1 MEEGFDHV
9 QAKASPPCSPSPAE
23 PQQWPQRDG
32 LLLREAAPSGGSCS
46 WLRPG
51 PGHSNPGQLPGD
63 PTLALGCPMK
73 EGLRGQGRRPPPSI
87 DMHSHDALLLQS
99 TQDETEVTL
108 KTEAEAGASGYSVT
122 GGGDQGIFIKQVLK
136 DSSAAKLFSLRE
148 GAEPPHSWGPG
159 GDRPHLDS
167 GRHPKDYVVSRRGS
181 PRCRVFPPGSG
192 GSFPTEAHPGRV
204 PFLALHPCRLLPG
217 AAERLVTEARFKIKR
232 KLPAA
237 EDEEWAAG
245 EAEHGPK
252 GSEKQAWPGTPGSLH
267 PGRGWEGRPHSLLV
281 PEPRASDSLYC
292 CQQDQDVADGCTET
306 PTKMLEGDGDQER
319 LISKAR
325 EDRGRR
331 PQRERLSW
339 PKFQSIKTKRRPG
352 PRRSHSS
359 SEAYERG
366 DVPDVSPTSTD
377 TEAQLPGE
385 ERERRAGPG
394 SQRKTRFLSL
404 RFRMGSGK
412 AAGLEGRGAPGGTV
426 QAGVLEEAVPGEE
439 GQGAAVVA
447 ADSRRKDSM
456 AGVQEEAEPPTEPG
470 LSLEGTL
477 GEGAGL
483 APRSRKKKKEAKVQE
498 ETVPQRTSGVGAAP
512 GCREEGPRE
521 GGQGLE
527 IGIARLSLQEPRD
540 QDSQDGREPEFQI
553 RIPKLKTPKFTF
565 PKGKALGAKG
575 AGTALHLEDRQGG
588 YPGEDLG
595 TKEDGGGEP
604 DAQGRPAL
612 VQKPDQE
619 DRGTQEYATEKR
631 VEDTKGRDRDVGGR
645 EGKTKMLK
653 FKLPSFGW
661 SPGKEQKGDAVKQPQ
676 ETEKEEN
683 MLLSLQTDICQED
696 GGIRSRREKE
706 MELPEQKLPQ
716 KETIETKEE
725 LAAGI
730 GLKGHLPKV
739 HMPGI
744 KVPKVDLN
752 APHVDIKGPKL
763 EVKGAKGEVTAPDL
777 EVSLPS
783 VEVDTQAP
791 GAKLEGVLALGDKEV
806 AAKENKFKM
815 PEFKIPSF
823 GVSAPGKSIETAVD
837 VSLPK
842 AQADVSLPSV
852 QADVKTSDL
861 SIELPPAELD
871 VKAAEAAVKLPEG
884 HLPEVELK
892 EPAAGIGLKGHL
904 PKVHVPGIKVPKVDL
919 KAPQVDIKGPKLE
932 VKGAKGEVTAP
943 DLEVS
948 LPSVE
953 VDTQAPGA
961 KLEGVLALG
970 DKEVGAKDSKFKM
983 PKLQDAIVRRS
994 APGKSI
1000 EAAVDVSC
1008 PGPGGTC
1015 PCRPAGRPAARRAGR
1030 QGRRG
1035 GGGAQGTG
1043 GGHRTEGHL
1052 TRCSARHQGP
1062 AGGHQ
1067 GAQLEVKAPRAEVT
1081 APDLEVSLPS
1091 VEVDTQARAPRW
1103 RAPGPGEKVQNA
1115 QVQDAIVRRVGA
1127 RQVHRGRGG
1136 RVPAQGPGGRVPA
1149 VRAGRPAR
1157 PPSWPPAGPPARGG
1171 AKEPAAGIGLKG
1183 HLPKVHVPGIKA
1195 PQVDIK
1201 GPKLGVRR
1209 APRARCPAQRGGGHP
1224 GTGAKLEGVWPWVQ
1238 GGGRQRQQVQNA
1250 QVQDAIVRRVGARQA
1265 IEAAVDVSLPR
1276 PRRTLSLPS
1285 VRPTCRPPSWTSR
1298 PPRRRLSSPKAT
1310 CPRWS
1315 SRNRRGASTEG
1326 PPAKVHGGPQGPAG
1340 GHKGPKLEVKGAKG
1354 ECDGPDLE
1362 VVPAQRGGGHP
1373 GTGRQAGG
1381 RPGPGQ
1387 KFKMPKFKM
1396 PSFGVSAPGKSIE
1409 AAVDVSLPKAQADV
1423 SLPSVQP
1430 TCRPPSWTSSREA
1443 AVTPRRHLPEVE
1455 LKEPARHRTEGHLPK
1470 VHVPAQGAQGG
1481 LKARR
1486 GHQGPKLEVKGAKA
1500 SVEVD
1505 TQAPGAKLEGDLA
1518 LGDKE
1523 VAAKEKK
1530 FKMPKFK
1537 MPSFGVSAPGKSIEA
1552 AVDVSLPKAQADVS
1566 LPPVTS
1572 ALSCRPPSWTSR
1584 PPRRRLSSPKA
1595 TCPRWS
1601 SRTGGGHRNE
1611 GPPAQGARAGIKVP
1625 KVDLKAP
1632 QVDIKGPK
1640 LEVKGAKGEVTA
1652 PDLEVSLPSVEVDT
1666 QAPGAKLEGVLA
1678 LGDKEVGAKDSKF
1691 KMPKF
1696 KMPSFGVSAPGKSIE
1711 AAVDVSLPKAPADVS
1726 RAPDLSIELPPAGWT
1741 SRRPPA
1747 RGGAQGTGGGH
1758 RRRATAQGARGL
1770 KAPQVDIKGPKLE
1783 VKGARARCPCPAWR
1797 WDTQH
1802 RAPTGRAPGLGT
1814 QVQKPKFKSHVRACR
1829 RQASPS
1835 GRGGSVL
1842 PKAGGRVPAV
1852 RAGRRCRPP
1861 SWTSRPPSGR
1871 FKLPEATCP
1880 RWSSRKPG
1888 RASDEGP
1895 PAQGARARHQGA
1907 QGGPQGPAG
1916 GHQGPRRGD
1925 GPRPRGVPAQLRW
1938 DTQAPG
1944 ANERR
1949 LAWDKEVGAKD
1960 EVQNAK
1966 FKMPSF
1972 GVWRQAVHRGRGP
1985 RRTCPCRPCGR
1996 REKPVTSALAAARRA
2011 GPPEGH
2017 LPEVE
2022 LKEPAAGIGLRAT
2035 CPRCQGGPQGPA
2047 GGHQGA
2053 QVGGEGRQGRE
2064 VVLPSVEVDTQAPG
2078 AKLEGVLALGDK
2090 EVGAKDS
2097 KFKMPKF
2104 KMPSHRAAVDVSAQG
2119 PGGRVPAV
2127 RAGRPA
2133 AAELDV
2139 KAAEAAVK
2147 WSSRK
2152 TGRDRLKGHLPKV
2165 HVPGIKV
2172 PKVDL
2177 KAPQVD
2183 IKGPKLEVKGAKG
2196 EVTAPDLEVSLP
2208 SVEVDTQAPGA
2219 KLEGVLALGD
2229 KEVGA
2234 KDSKFKM
2241 PKFKMPS
2248 FGVSAPGKSIEGAWT
2263 CPCPRPGGRVPAPVT
2278 SALSCR
2284 PPSWTSRP
2292 PRRGVK
2298 LRGHLPEVE
2307 LKEPAAGIGLKGHLP
2322 KVHVPGIKP
2331 RGGHQGAQVGGEGRQ
2346 GRGDGPRPRGVP
2358 AQRGGG
2364 HPGPG
2369 AKNGGR
2375 PGPGQQVQNAQVQ
2388 DAIVRVS
2395 AQAKS
2400 SRPRWTCPCPRPRRT
2415 CPCRPCRPTIE
2426 LPPAELD
2433 VKAAEAAVKLPEGHL
2448 PEVELK
2454 EPAAGIGLKGHL
2466 PKVHVP
2472 GIKAPQVDIKGPK
2485 LEVKGAK
2492 GEVTAPDLE
2501 VSLPSVEVDTQAP
2514 GAKLEGVLALGDKE
2528 ESAAVADS
2536 GFPVS
2541 PSPCAEPAE
2550 LSVGVSCAEAV
2561 FTREPSLP
2569 APRPPCPSFPSETLH
2584 LSRGQVESPTRSTD
2598 GGVTLTKYQVTLPR
2612 AAVPAELPLEP
2623 GSGSQQDACFP
2634 STDSPALLQ
2643 PQDGVALSQTESPV
2657 SPADPLLPPAYGRVT
2672 FPKFHRPKFGFSI
2685 PKAAGRELE
2694 PRAVEFVPTPSP
2706 PRAVWGPASAAE
2718 GAPELG
2724 SPGSQPPCSGVSVSG
2739 SADTAVSAA
2748 GEAMAED
2755 ADREG
2760 KGSPLKMLKFKLPSF
2775 RRSPKKGARPLGEPG
2790 HSLEEAKL
2798 GVTVDTGPTCV
2809 PPGLPVA
2816 PTEVGVDAPLEK
2828 DVGEGATK
2836 TPGCAH
2842 VGPAPPRMQA
2852 SVRGAG
2858 LPPGDPAAS
2867 ASRLPAEGD
2876 SHASQKASG
2885 EGGAGDT
2892 GTVVDLPEGVGVD
2905 PHLPQV
2911 HSAHLGFARPDLRP
2925 SAAKVAT
2932 SSASG
2937 PLPRHGL
2944 PLGDGSQGPGPGDTS
2959 ASQPHVEVAAPLAGD
2974 PLSPSCG
2981 TADAAALVRQ
2991 SPEEGAVAGV
3001 PGSQRG
3007 WFRAP
3012 ALRLPGVQRPAEA
3025 RGGEGL
3031 PGPPV
3036 QAPAASAPA
3045 EGPGAPGSE
3054 GTAPMSLQP
3063 PEAGAES
3070 TCGTDVLKRNLDI
3083 RGLELH
3089 CPPAQA
3095 PAAHLST
3102 PEVRVRPGE
3111 GCLPLHVPSGRLS
3124 ETQAP
3129 AGETGR
3135 APAGP
3140 PGLDLAGGAGGAE
3153 DRSSQPEGPVRLRAS
3168 STGLPSQVS
3177 VVNMGQPWEGSVLTV
3192 KLPRLDMPRFTFPDP
3207 SSEADVFI
3215 PTVSEVRCP
3224 GSSLGD
3230 ALRTQSPGDWGA
3242 SILKAGAGVPGEQPV
3257 ALDLSPEDSPISK
3270 VRVHIQG
3277 AQVESPE
3284 VTVRKV
3290 TAELEDLSGPE
3301 AFSTQ
3306 IVRESEIP
3314 ASKIQTASYGFSLL
3328 KVKIPEPPRQVRVQ
3342 DPRPREGSGEA
3353 SKRDAPEA
3361 DPVSGDLQPDT
3372 GEPFEVIMSSTG
3384 VPERPAFTPE
3394 LCPGLQG
3401 VDSCSDEEAAE
3412 ILDFPPEEDSG
3423 EAAACPA
3430 AEDRALQEKPEGK
3443 RSSGLFRS
3451 WLPNIGFSSSGE
3463 ETCAD
3468 PREEVRRSAP
3478 VQTQPGVPPEA
3489 QLPKKQEKAGWF
3501 RLPKLGFSSSPTK
3514 MSKSPEDEAA
3524 LAEQKPQ
3531 EEAITFFDARESFSP
3546 EDKEEG
3552 DQAEAAGAGP
3562 GTRAMVT
3569 PAARTE
3575 LILLEQ
3581 DRGAR
3586 DVPAPGPATKKRVL
3600 GPSFHPDDACVHL
3613 DSGTEN
3619 RAEAPEASQAAVT
3632 QPSYGGTH
3640 TCPAP
3645 HESPG
3650 HAAALRRAVMTVG
3663 VDVGWV
3669 LLLKPRYLL
3678 TYHELAPLLDVL
3690 PRHALGRSALVGAG
3704 GHLAA
3709 VLSAVVGRR
3718 ASTVPASHLCPS
3730 ACLQCPLQRAQPHA
3744 WPQPLMYTL
3753 PPGCRAVKDILH
3765 PGAGCEVFCSGLKL
3779 TCARTPR
3786 PLYPLPRR
3794 EPYSSASLMHL
3805 SVQVLLRPS
3814 SCDSPRG
3821 RRQGP
3826 SSSWCGQGRR
3836 PTTAPPSWEAAQ
3848 GQGVGGSWATTGE
3861 GSFPSRR
3868 GPPSKQA
3875 TEIRARAWFK
3885 AFPATFQGCLQMPF
3899 LGSGADDFPALLP
3912 LPRQAPGGMC
3922 LLLGG
3927 ERLLLRLWPLW
3938 APKAAYP
3945 WGCPEG
3951 AWEAG
3956 EGSLDPPHCPP
3967 QAGHICGWLGR
3978 SPKFRDVGSSG
3989 RAPEWGLR
3997 RGSSVGTLSSSQ
4009 ERLWHPPSPRPPPCR
4024 VRFLNT
4030 MGWRWGGGAVCL
4042 APWGFHPCLNPR
4054 FRGFGTGP
4062 LLEARQAA
4070 VSIAHSPLVRPL
4082 LSGV

>member
-1 MEEGFDHV
+1 MLSKMRHPE
-9 QAKASPPCSPSPAE
+9 
-23 PQQWPQRDG
+23 
-32 LLLREAAPSGGSCS
+32 
-46 WLRPG
+46 
-51 PGHSNPGQLPGD
+51 
-63 PTLALGCPMK
+63 
-73 EGLRGQGRRPPPSI
+73 
-87 DMHSHDALLLQS
+87 S

-148 GAEPPHSWGPG
+148 GDQLLSTTIFFDNIKYEDALKILQYSEPY
-159 GDRPHLDS
+159 
-167 GRHPKDYVVSRRGS
+167 KVQ
-181 PRCRVFPPGSG
+181 
-192 GSFPTEAHPGRV
+192 
-204 PFLALHPCRLLPG
+204 
-217 AAERLVTEARFKIKR
+217 FKIKR

-252 GSEKQAWPGTPGSLH
+252 GSEK
-267 PGRGWEGRPHSLLV
+267 
-281 PEPRASDSLYC
+281 
-292 CQQDQDVADGCTET
+292 QDQDVADGCTET

-426 QAGVLEEAVPGEE
+426 QAGVLEEAVPGE
-439 GQGAAVVA
+439 GGRGAAVVA

-806 AAKENKFKM
+806 GAKDSKFKM
-815 PEFKIPSF
+815 PKFKMPSF
-823 GVSAPGKSIETAVD
+823 GVSAPGKSIEAAVD

-948 LPSVE
+948 LPSME
-953 VDTQAPGA
+953 VDTQAPA

-970 DKEVGAKDSKFKM
+970 DKEVAGKENKFKM
-983 PKLQDAIVRRS
+983 P
-994 APGKSI
+994 
-1000 EAAVDVSC
+1000 E
-1008 PGPGGTC
+1008 
-1015 PCRPAGRPAARRAGR
+1015 
-1030 QGRRG
+1030 
-1035 GGGAQGTG
+1035 
-1043 GGHRTEGHL
+1043 
-1052 TRCSARHQGP
+1052 
-1062 AGGHQ
+1062 
-1067 GAQLEVKAPRAEVT
+1067 
-1081 APDLEVSLPS
+1081 
-1091 VEVDTQARAPRW
+1091 
-1103 RAPGPGEKVQNA
+1103 
-1115 QVQDAIVRRVGA
+1115 
-1127 RQVHRGRGG
+1127 
-1136 RVPAQGPGGRVPA
+1136 
-1149 VRAGRPAR
+1149 
-1157 PPSWPPAGPPARGG
+1157 
-1171 AKEPAAGIGLKG
+1171 
-1183 HLPKVHVPGIKA
+1183 
-1195 PQVDIK
+1195 
-1201 GPKLGVRR
+1201 
-1209 APRARCPAQRGGGHP
+1209 
-1224 GTGAKLEGVWPWVQ
+1224 
-1238 GGGRQRQQVQNA
+1238 
-1250 QVQDAIVRRVGARQA
+1250 
-1265 IEAAVDVSLPR
+1265 
-1276 PRRTLSLPS
+1276 
-1285 VRPTCRPPSWTSR
+1285 
-1298 PPRRRLSSPKAT
+1298 
-1310 CPRWS
+1310 
-1315 SRNRRGASTEG
+1315 
-1326 PPAKVHGGPQGPAG
+1326 
-1340 GHKGPKLEVKGAKG
+1340 
-1354 ECDGPDLE
+1354 
-1362 VVPAQRGGGHP
+1362 
-1373 GTGRQAGG
+1373 
-1381 RPGPGQ
+1381 
-1387 KFKMPKFKM
+1387 FKI

-1423 SLPSVQP
+1423 SLPSVQ
-1430 TCRPPSWTSSREA
+1430 
-1443 AVTPRRHLPEVE
+1443 
-1455 LKEPARHRTEGHLPK
+1455 
-1470 VHVPAQGAQGG
+1470 
-1481 LKARR
+1481 
-1486 GHQGPKLEVKGAKA
+1486 
-1500 SVEVD
+1500 
-1505 TQAPGAKLEGDLA
+1505 
-1518 LGDKE
+1518 
-1523 VAAKEKK
+1523 
-1530 FKMPKFK
+1530 
-1537 MPSFGVSAPGKSIEA
+1537 
-1552 AVDVSLPKAQADVS
+1552 ADVK
-1566 LPPVTS
+1566 TS
-1572 ALSCRPPSWTSR
+1572 
-1584 PPRRRLSSPKA
+1584 
-1595 TCPRWS
+1595 
-1601 SRTGGGHRNE
+1601 
-1611 GPPAQGARAGIKVP
+1611 
-1625 KVDLKAP
+1625 
-1632 QVDIKGPK
+1632 
-1640 LEVKGAKGEVTA
+1640 
-1652 PDLEVSLPSVEVDT
+1652 
-1666 QAPGAKLEGVLA
+1666 
-1678 LGDKEVGAKDSKF
+1678 
-1691 KMPKF
+1691 
-1696 KMPSFGVSAPGKSIE
+1696 
-1711 AAVDVSLPKAPADVS
+1711 
-1726 RAPDLSIELPPAGWT
+1726 DLSIELPPAE
-1741 SRRPPA
+1741 
-1747 RGGAQGTGGGH
+1747 
-1758 RRRATAQGARGL
+1758 L
-1770 KAPQVDIKGPKLE
+1770 DVKAAEAAVKL
-1783 VKGARARCPCPAWR
+1783 
-1797 WDTQH
+1797 
-1802 RAPTGRAPGLGT
+1802 
-1814 QVQKPKFKSHVRACR
+1814 
-1829 RQASPS
+1829 
-1835 GRGGSVL
+1835 
-1842 PKAGGRVPAV
+1842 
-1852 RAGRRCRPP
+1852 
-1861 SWTSRPPSGR
+1861 
-1871 FKLPEATCP
+1871 
-1880 RWSSRKPG
+1880 
-1888 RASDEGP
+1888 
-1895 PAQGARARHQGA
+1895 
-1907 QGGPQGPAG
+1907 
-1916 GHQGPRRGD
+1916 
-1925 GPRPRGVPAQLRW
+1925 
-1938 DTQAPG
+1938 
-1944 ANERR
+1944 
-1949 LAWDKEVGAKD
+1949 
-1960 EVQNAK
+1960 
-1966 FKMPSF
+1966 
-1972 GVWRQAVHRGRGP
+1972 
-1985 RRTCPCRPCGR
+1985 
-1996 REKPVTSALAAARRA
+1996 
-2011 GPPEGH
+2011 PEGH

-2022 LKEPAAGIGLRAT
+2022 LKEPVAGI
-2035 CPRCQGGPQGPA
+2035 
-2047 GGHQGA
+2047 
-2053 QVGGEGRQGRE
+2053 
-2064 VVLPSVEVDTQAPG
+2064 
-2078 AKLEGVLALGDK
+2078 
-2090 EVGAKDS
+2090 
-2097 KFKMPKF
+2097 
-2104 KMPSHRAAVDVSAQG
+2104 
-2119 PGGRVPAV
+2119 
-2127 RAGRPA
+2127 
-2133 AAELDV
+2133 
-2139 KAAEAAVK
+2139 
-2147 WSSRK
+2147 
-2152 TGRDRLKGHLPKV
+2152 RLKGHLPKV

-2208 SVEVDTQAPGA
+2208 SMEVDTQAPGA
-2219 KLEGVLALGD
+2219 KQEGIL
-2229 KEVGA
+2229 EVGA
-2234 KDSKFKM
+2234 KDSKFHIHKGSVLFFEKASTKVSGISAEVVESVVGSDIVRFSSKITCVKVS
-2241 PKFKMPS
+2241 PDHSVPEA
-2248 FGVSAPGKSIEGAWT
+2248 GVNGCLPVEKSDGETVVKKSILRI
-2263 CPCPRPGGRVPAPVT
+2263 PDVFS
-2278 SALSCR
+2278 SAGKIS
-2284 PPSWTSRP
+2284 
-2292 PRRGVK
+2292 
-2298 LRGHLPEVE
+2298 
-2307 LKEPAAGIGLKGHLP
+2307 
-2322 KVHVPGIKP
+2322 
-2331 RGGHQGAQVGGEGRQ
+2331 
-2346 GRGDGPRPRGVP
+2346 
-2358 AQRGGG
+2358 
-2364 HPGPG
+2364 
-2369 AKNGGR
+2369 
-2375 PGPGQQVQNAQVQ
+2375 
-2388 DAIVRVS
+2388 
-2395 AQAKS
+2395 
-2400 SRPRWTCPCPRPRRT
+2400 
-2415 CPCRPCRPTIE
+2415 
-2426 LPPAELD
+2426 
-2433 VKAAEAAVKLPEGHL
+2433 
-2448 PEVELK
+2448 
-2454 EPAAGIGLKGHL
+2454 
-2466 PKVHVP
+2466 
-2472 GIKAPQVDIKGPK
+2472 
-2485 LEVKGAK
+2485 
-2492 GEVTAPDLE
+2492 
-2501 VSLPSVEVDTQAP
+2501 
-2514 GAKLEGVLALGDKE
+2514 E

-2925 SAAKVAT
+2925 SVAKVAT

-2991 SPEEGAVAGV
+2991 T
-3001 PGSQRG
+3001 
-3007 WFRAP
+3007 
-3012 ALRLPGVQRPAEA
+3012 
-3025 RGGEGL
+3025 
-3031 PGPPV
+3031 PV

-3394 LCPGLQG
+3394 VCPGLQG

-3586 DVPAPGPATKKRVL
+3586 DVPAPGPATK
-3600 GPSFHPDDACVHL
+3600 
-3613 DSGTEN
+3613 
-3619 RAEAPEASQAAVT
+3619 
-3632 QPSYGGTH
+3632 
-3640 TCPAP
+3640 
-3645 HESPG
+3645 
-3650 HAAALRRAVMTVG
+3650 
-3663 VDVGWV
+3663 
-3669 LLLKPRYLL
+3669 
-3678 TYHELAPLLDVL
+3678 
-3690 PRHALGRSALVGAG
+3690 
-3704 GHLAA
+3704 
-3709 VLSAVVGRR
+3709 
-3718 ASTVPASHLCPS
+3718 
-3730 ACLQCPLQRAQPHA
+3730 
-3744 WPQPLMYTL
+3744 
-3753 PPGCRAVKDILH
+3753 
-3765 PGAGCEVFCSGLKL
+3765 
-3779 TCARTPR
+3779 
-3786 PLYPLPRR
+3786 
-3794 EPYSSASLMHL
+3794 
-3805 SVQVLLRPS
+3805 
-3814 SCDSPRG
+3814 
-3821 RRQGP
+3821 
-3826 SSSWCGQGRR
+3826 
-3836 PTTAPPSWEAAQ
+3836 
-3848 GQGVGGSWATTGE
+3848 
-3861 GSFPSRR
+3861 
-3868 GPPSKQA
+3868 
-3875 TEIRARAWFK
+3875 
-3885 AFPATFQGCLQMPF
+3885 
-3899 LGSGADDFPALLP
+3899 
-3912 LPRQAPGGMC
+3912 
-3922 LLLGG
+3922 
-3927 ERLLLRLWPLW
+3927 
-3938 APKAAYP
+3938 
-3945 WGCPEG
+3945 
-3951 AWEAG
+3951 
-3956 EGSLDPPHCPP
+3956 
-3967 QAGHICGWLGR
+3967 
-3978 SPKFRDVGSSG
+3978 
-3989 RAPEWGLR
+3989 
-3997 RGSSVGTLSSSQ
+3997 
-4009 ERLWHPPSPRPPPCR
+4009 
-4024 VRFLNT
+4024 
-4030 MGWRWGGGAVCL
+4030 
-4042 APWGFHPCLNPR
+4042 
-4054 FRGFGTGP
+4054 
-4062 LLEARQAA
+4062 
-4070 VSIAHSPLVRPL
+4070 
-4082 LSGV
+4082 

>member
-1 MEEGFDHV
+1 MLSKMRHPE
-9 QAKASPPCSPSPAE
+9 
-23 PQQWPQRDG
+23 
-32 LLLREAAPSGGSCS
+32 
-46 WLRPG
+46 
-51 PGHSNPGQLPGD
+51 
-63 PTLALGCPMK
+63 
-73 EGLRGQGRRPPPSI
+73 
-87 DMHSHDALLLQS
+87 S

-148 GAEPPHSWGPG
+148 GDQLLSTTIFFDNIKYEDALKILQYSEPY
-159 GDRPHLDS
+159 
-167 GRHPKDYVVSRRGS
+167 KVQ
-181 PRCRVFPPGSG
+181 
-192 GSFPTEAHPGRV
+192 
-204 PFLALHPCRLLPG
+204 
-217 AAERLVTEARFKIKR
+217 FKIKR

-237 EDEEWAAG
+237 EDKEWAAG

-252 GSEKQAWPGTPGSLH
+252 GSEK
-267 PGRGWEGRPHSLLV
+267 
-281 PEPRASDSLYC
+281 
-292 CQQDQDVADGCTET
+292 QDQDVADGCTET

-377 TEAQLPGE
+377 TEAQLPAE

-553 RIPKLKTPKFTF
+553 RIPTLKTPKFTF

-604 DAQGRPAL
+604 DAQGRPAP

-631 VEDTKGRDRDVGGR
+631 VQDTKGRDRDVGGR

-696 GGIRSRREKE
+696 RGIRSRREKE

-725 LAAGI
+725 PAAGI

-739 HMPGI
+739 HVPGI
-744 KVPKVDLN
+744 KVPKVDLK
-752 APHVDIKGPKL
+752 APQVDIKGPKL

-806 AAKENKFKM
+806 GAKDSKFKM
-815 PEFKIPSF
+815 PKFKMPSF
-823 GVSAPGKSIETAVD
+823 GVAVPGKSIEAAVD

-983 PKLQDAIVRRS
+983 PK
-994 APGKSI
+994 
-1000 EAAVDVSC
+1000 
-1008 PGPGGTC
+1008 
-1015 PCRPAGRPAARRAGR
+1015 
-1030 QGRRG
+1030 
-1035 GGGAQGTG
+1035 
-1043 GGHRTEGHL
+1043 
-1052 TRCSARHQGP
+1052 
-1062 AGGHQ
+1062 
-1067 GAQLEVKAPRAEVT
+1067 
-1081 APDLEVSLPS
+1081 
-1091 VEVDTQARAPRW
+1091 
-1103 RAPGPGEKVQNA
+1103 
-1115 QVQDAIVRRVGA
+1115 
-1127 RQVHRGRGG
+1127 
-1136 RVPAQGPGGRVPA
+1136 
-1149 VRAGRPAR
+1149 
-1157 PPSWPPAGPPARGG
+1157 
-1171 AKEPAAGIGLKG
+1171 
-1183 HLPKVHVPGIKA
+1183 
-1195 PQVDIK
+1195 
-1201 GPKLGVRR
+1201 
-1209 APRARCPAQRGGGHP
+1209 
-1224 GTGAKLEGVWPWVQ
+1224 
-1238 GGGRQRQQVQNA
+1238 
-1250 QVQDAIVRRVGARQA
+1250 
-1265 IEAAVDVSLPR
+1265 
-1276 PRRTLSLPS
+1276 
-1285 VRPTCRPPSWTSR
+1285 
-1298 PPRRRLSSPKAT
+1298 
-1310 CPRWS
+1310 
-1315 SRNRRGASTEG
+1315 
-1326 PPAKVHGGPQGPAG
+1326 
-1340 GHKGPKLEVKGAKG
+1340 
-1354 ECDGPDLE
+1354 
-1362 VVPAQRGGGHP
+1362 
-1373 GTGRQAGG
+1373 
-1381 RPGPGQ
+1381 
-1387 KFKMPKFKM
+1387 FKM
-1396 PSFGVSAPGKSIE
+1396 PSFGVAVPGKSIE

-1423 SLPSVQP
+1423 SLPSVQ
-1430 TCRPPSWTSSREA
+1430 
-1443 AVTPRRHLPEVE
+1443 
-1455 LKEPARHRTEGHLPK
+1455 
-1470 VHVPAQGAQGG
+1470 
-1481 LKARR
+1481 
-1486 GHQGPKLEVKGAKA
+1486 
-1500 SVEVD
+1500 
-1505 TQAPGAKLEGDLA
+1505 
-1518 LGDKE
+1518 
-1523 VAAKEKK
+1523 
-1530 FKMPKFK
+1530 
-1537 MPSFGVSAPGKSIEA
+1537 
-1552 AVDVSLPKAQADVS
+1552 ADVK
-1566 LPPVTS
+1566 TS
-1572 ALSCRPPSWTSR
+1572 
-1584 PPRRRLSSPKA
+1584 
-1595 TCPRWS
+1595 
-1601 SRTGGGHRNE
+1601 
-1611 GPPAQGARAGIKVP
+1611 
-1625 KVDLKAP
+1625 
-1632 QVDIKGPK
+1632 
-1640 LEVKGAKGEVTA
+1640 
-1652 PDLEVSLPSVEVDT
+1652 
-1666 QAPGAKLEGVLA
+1666 
-1678 LGDKEVGAKDSKF
+1678 
-1691 KMPKF
+1691 
-1696 KMPSFGVSAPGKSIE
+1696 
-1711 AAVDVSLPKAPADVS
+1711 
-1726 RAPDLSIELPPAGWT
+1726 DLSIELPPAE
-1741 SRRPPA
+1741 
-1747 RGGAQGTGGGH
+1747 
-1758 RRRATAQGARGL
+1758 L
-1770 KAPQVDIKGPKLE
+1770 DVKAAEAAVKL
-1783 VKGARARCPCPAWR
+1783 
-1797 WDTQH
+1797 
-1802 RAPTGRAPGLGT
+1802 
-1814 QVQKPKFKSHVRACR
+1814 
-1829 RQASPS
+1829 
-1835 GRGGSVL
+1835 
-1842 PKAGGRVPAV
+1842 
-1852 RAGRRCRPP
+1852 
-1861 SWTSRPPSGR
+1861 
-1871 FKLPEATCP
+1871 
-1880 RWSSRKPG
+1880 
-1888 RASDEGP
+1888 
-1895 PAQGARARHQGA
+1895 
-1907 QGGPQGPAG
+1907 
-1916 GHQGPRRGD
+1916 
-1925 GPRPRGVPAQLRW
+1925 
-1938 DTQAPG
+1938 
-1944 ANERR
+1944 
-1949 LAWDKEVGAKD
+1949 
-1960 EVQNAK
+1960 
-1966 FKMPSF
+1966 
-1972 GVWRQAVHRGRGP
+1972 
-1985 RRTCPCRPCGR
+1985 
-1996 REKPVTSALAAARRA
+1996 
-2011 GPPEGH
+2011 PEGH

-2022 LKEPAAGIGLRAT
+2022 LKEPAAGIG
-2035 CPRCQGGPQGPA
+2035 
-2047 GGHQGA
+2047 
-2053 QVGGEGRQGRE
+2053 
-2064 VVLPSVEVDTQAPG
+2064 
-2078 AKLEGVLALGDK
+2078 
-2090 EVGAKDS
+2090 
-2097 KFKMPKF
+2097 
-2104 KMPSHRAAVDVSAQG
+2104 
-2119 PGGRVPAV
+2119 
-2127 RAGRPA
+2127 
-2133 AAELDV
+2133 
-2139 KAAEAAVK
+2139 
-2147 WSSRK
+2147 
-2152 TGRDRLKGHLPKV
+2152 LKGHLPKV

-2248 FGVSAPGKSIEGAWT
+2248 FGVAVPGKSIE
-2263 CPCPRPGGRVPAPVT
+2263 
-2278 SALSCR
+2278 
-2284 PPSWTSRP
+2284 
-2292 PRRGVK
+2292 
-2298 LRGHLPEVE
+2298 
-2307 LKEPAAGIGLKGHLP
+2307 AAVDVSLP
-2322 KVHVPGIKP
+2322 K
-2331 RGGHQGAQVGGEGRQ
+2331 
-2346 GRGDGPRPRGVP
+2346 
-2358 AQRGGG
+2358 
-2364 HPGPG
+2364 
-2369 AKNGGR
+2369 
-2375 PGPGQQVQNAQVQ
+2375 
-2388 DAIVRVS
+2388 
-2395 AQAKS
+2395 AQADVSLPSVQADVKTS
-2400 SRPRWTCPCPRPRRT
+2400 DLS
-2415 CPCRPCRPTIE
+2415 IE

-2472 GIKAPQVDIKGPK
+2472 GIKVPKVDLKAPQVDIKGPK

-2514 GAKLEGVLALGDKE
+2514 GAKLEGVLALGDKEVGAKDSKFKMPKFKMPSFGVAVPGKSIEAAVDVSLPKAQADVSLPSVQADVKTSDLSIELPPAELDVKAAEAAVKLPEGHLPEVELKEPAAGIGLKGHLPKVHVPGIKVPKVDLKAPQVDIKGPKLEVKGAKGEVTAPDLEVSLPSVEVDTQAPGAKLEGVLALGDKEVGAKDSKFKMPKFKMPSFGVAVPGKSIEAAVDVSLPKAQADVSLPSVQADVKTSDLSIELPPAELDVKAAEAAVKLPEGHLPEVELKEPAAGIGLKGHLPKVHVPGIKVPKVDLKAPQVDIKGPKLEVKGAKGEVTAPDLEVSLPSVEVDTQAPGAKLEGVLALGDKEVGAKDSKFKMPKFKMPSFGVAVPGKSIEAAVDVSLPKAQADVSLPSVQADVKTSDLSIELPPAELDVKAAEAAVKLPEGHLPEVELKEPAAGIGLKGHLPKVHVPGIKVPKVDLKAPQVDIKGPKLEVKGAKGEVTAPDLEVSLPSVEVDTQAPGAKLEGVLALGDKEVGAKDSKFKMPKFKMPSFGVAVPGKSIEAAVDVSLPKAQADVSLPSVQADVKTSDLSIELPPAELDVKAAEAAVKLPEGHLPEVELKEPAAGIGLKGHLPKVHVPGIKVPKVNLKAPQVDIKGPKLEVKGAKGEVTAPDLEVSLPSVEVDTQAPGAKLEGVLALGDKEVGAKDSKFHIHKGSVMFFEKASTKVSGISAEVVESVVGSDIVRFSGKITCVKVSPDHSVPEAGVNGCLPVEKSDGETVVKKSILRIPDVFSSAGKISE

-2643 PQDGVALSQTESPV
+2643 PQDGVAVSQTDSPV

-2706 PRAVWGPASAAE
+2706 PGAVWGPASAAE

-2739 SADTAVSAA
+2739 SADVAVSAA

-2911 HSAHLGFARPDLRP
+2911 HSAHLGFSRPDLRP

-2944 PLGDGSQGPGPGDTS
+2944 PLGDGSQGPRPGDTS

-3007 WFRAP
+3007 WFRA
-3012 ALRLPGVQRPAEA
+3012 
-3025 RGGEGL
+3025 
-3031 PGPPV
+3031 
-3036 QAPAASAPA
+3036 
-3045 EGPGAPGSE
+3045 
-3054 GTAPMSLQP
+3054 
-3063 PEAGAES
+3063 
-3070 TCGTDVLKRNLDI
+3070 
-3083 RGLELH
+3083 GLELH

-3394 LCPGLQG
+3394 VCPGLRG

-3586 DVPAPGPATKKRVL
+3586 DVPAPGPATK
-3600 GPSFHPDDACVHL
+3600 
-3613 DSGTEN
+3613 
-3619 RAEAPEASQAAVT
+3619 
-3632 QPSYGGTH
+3632 
-3640 TCPAP
+3640 
-3645 HESPG
+3645 
-3650 HAAALRRAVMTVG
+3650 
-3663 VDVGWV
+3663 
-3669 LLLKPRYLL
+3669 
-3678 TYHELAPLLDVL
+3678 
-3690 PRHALGRSALVGAG
+3690 
-3704 GHLAA
+3704 
-3709 VLSAVVGRR
+3709 
-3718 ASTVPASHLCPS
+3718 
-3730 ACLQCPLQRAQPHA
+3730 
-3744 WPQPLMYTL
+3744 
-3753 PPGCRAVKDILH
+3753 
-3765 PGAGCEVFCSGLKL
+3765 
-3779 TCARTPR
+3779 
-3786 PLYPLPRR
+3786 
-3794 EPYSSASLMHL
+3794 
-3805 SVQVLLRPS
+3805 
-3814 SCDSPRG
+3814 
-3821 RRQGP
+3821 
-3826 SSSWCGQGRR
+3826 
-3836 PTTAPPSWEAAQ
+3836 
-3848 GQGVGGSWATTGE
+3848 
-3861 GSFPSRR
+3861 
-3868 GPPSKQA
+3868 
-3875 TEIRARAWFK
+3875 
-3885 AFPATFQGCLQMPF
+3885 
-3899 LGSGADDFPALLP
+3899 
-3912 LPRQAPGGMC
+3912 
-3922 LLLGG
+3922 
-3927 ERLLLRLWPLW
+3927 
-3938 APKAAYP
+3938 
-3945 WGCPEG
+3945 
-3951 AWEAG
+3951 
-3956 EGSLDPPHCPP
+3956 
-3967 QAGHICGWLGR
+3967 
-3978 SPKFRDVGSSG
+3978 
-3989 RAPEWGLR
+3989 
-3997 RGSSVGTLSSSQ
+3997 
-4009 ERLWHPPSPRPPPCR
+4009 
-4024 VRFLNT
+4024 
-4030 MGWRWGGGAVCL
+4030 
-4042 APWGFHPCLNPR
+4042 
-4054 FRGFGTGP
+4054 
-4062 LLEARQAA
+4062 
-4070 VSIAHSPLVRPL
+4070 
-4082 LSGV
+4082 

>member
-1 MEEGFDHV
+1 MLSKMRHPE
-9 QAKASPPCSPSPAE
+9 
-23 PQQWPQRDG
+23 
-32 LLLREAAPSGGSCS
+32 
-46 WLRPG
+46 
-51 PGHSNPGQLPGD
+51 
-63 PTLALGCPMK
+63 
-73 EGLRGQGRRPPPSI
+73 
-87 DMHSHDALLLQS
+87 S

-148 GAEPPHSWGPG
+148 GDQLLSTTIFFDNIKYEDALKILQYSEPY
-159 GDRPHLDS
+159 
-167 GRHPKDYVVSRRGS
+167 KVQ
-181 PRCRVFPPGSG
+181 
-192 GSFPTEAHPGRV
+192 
-204 PFLALHPCRLLPG
+204 
-217 AAERLVTEARFKIKR
+217 FKIKR

-252 GSEKQAWPGTPGSLH
+252 GSEK
-267 PGRGWEGRPHSLLV
+267 
-281 PEPRASDSLYC
+281 
-292 CQQDQDVADGCTET
+292 QDQDVADGCTET

-377 TEAQLPGE
+377 TEAQLPAE

-394 SQRKTRFLSL
+394 SQQKTRFLSL

-540 QDSQDGREPEFQI
+540 QDSQDGQEPEFQI
-553 RIPKLKTPKFTF
+553 RIPTLKTPKFTF

-604 DAQGRPAL
+604 DAQGRPAP

-631 VEDTKGRDRDVGGR
+631 VQDTKGRDRDVGGR

-716 KETIETKEE
+716 KETMDKKEE
-725 LAAGI
+725 PAAGI

-739 HMPGI
+739 HVPGI
-744 KVPKVDLN
+744 KVPKVDLK
-752 APHVDIKGPKL
+752 APQVDIKGPKLEVKGAKGEVTAPDLEVSLPSVEVDTQAPGAKLEGDLALGDKEVAAKEKKFKMPKFKMPSFGVSAPGKSIEAAVDVSLPKAQADVSLQSVQADVKTSDLSIELPPAELDVKAAEAAVKLPEGQLPEVELKEPAAGIGLKGHLPKVHVPGIKVDLMAPQVDIKGPKFEVKGAKGEVTAPDLEVSLPSVEVDTQAPGAKLEGVLALGDKEVGAKDSKFKMPKFKIPSFGVSVPGKSIEAAVDVSLPKAQADVSLSSVQADVKTSDLSIELPSAELDVKAAEAAVKLPEGHLPEVELKEPAAGIGLKGHLPKVHVPGIKVPKVDLKAPQVDIKGPKLEVKSAKGEVTAPDLEVSLPSVEVDTQAPGAKLEGVLALGDKEVGAKDSKFKMPKFKMPSFGVAVPGKSIEAAVDVSLPKAQADVSLPSVQADVKTSDLSIELPPAEQDVKAAEAAVKLPEGHLPEVELKEPAAGIGLKGHLPKVHVPGIKVPKVDLKAPQVDIKGPKLEVKGAKGEVTAPDLDVSLPSVEVDTQAPGAKLEGDLALGDKEVAAKEKKFKMPKFKMPSFGVSAPGKSIEAAVDVSLPKAQADVSLPSVQADVKTSDLSIELPPAELDVKATEAAVKLPEGHLPEVELKEPAAGIGLKGHLPKVHVPGIKVPKVDLKAPQVDIKGPKL

-806 AAKENKFKM
+806 GAKDSKFKM
-815 PEFKIPSF
+815 PKFKMPSF
-823 GVSAPGKSIETAVD
+823 GVAVPGKSIEAAVD

-842 AQADVSLPSV
+842 AQADVSLPSVQADVKTSDLSIELPPAEQDVKAAEAAVKLPEGHLPEVELKEPAAGIGLKGHLPKVHVPGIKVPKVDLKAPQVDIKGPKLEVKGAKGEVTAPDLDVSLPSVEVDTQAPGAKLEGDLALGDKEVAAKEKKFKMPKFKMPSFGVSAPGKSIEAAVDVSLPKAQADVSLQSVQADVKTSDLSIELPPAELDVKATEAAVKLPEGQLPEVELKEPAAGIGLKGHLPKVHVPGIKVPKVDLKAPQVDIKGPKLEVKSAKGEVTAPDLEVSLPSVEVDTQAPGAKLEGDLALGDKEVAAKDSKFKMPKFKMPSFGVSAPGKSIEAAVDVSLPKAQADVSLQSV

-970 DKEVGAKDSKFKM
+970 DKEVAAKDS
-983 PKLQDAIVRRS
+983 
-994 APGKSI
+994 
-1000 EAAVDVSC
+1000 
-1008 PGPGGTC
+1008 
-1015 PCRPAGRPAARRAGR
+1015 
-1030 QGRRG
+1030 
-1035 GGGAQGTG
+1035 
-1043 GGHRTEGHL
+1043 
-1052 TRCSARHQGP
+1052 
-1062 AGGHQ
+1062 
-1067 GAQLEVKAPRAEVT
+1067 
-1081 APDLEVSLPS
+1081 
-1091 VEVDTQARAPRW
+1091 
-1103 RAPGPGEKVQNA
+1103 
-1115 QVQDAIVRRVGA
+1115 
-1127 RQVHRGRGG
+1127 
-1136 RVPAQGPGGRVPA
+1136 
-1149 VRAGRPAR
+1149 
-1157 PPSWPPAGPPARGG
+1157 
-1171 AKEPAAGIGLKG
+1171 
-1183 HLPKVHVPGIKA
+1183 
-1195 PQVDIK
+1195 
-1201 GPKLGVRR
+1201 
-1209 APRARCPAQRGGGHP
+1209 
-1224 GTGAKLEGVWPWVQ
+1224 
-1238 GGGRQRQQVQNA
+1238 
-1250 QVQDAIVRRVGARQA
+1250 
-1265 IEAAVDVSLPR
+1265 
-1276 PRRTLSLPS
+1276 
-1285 VRPTCRPPSWTSR
+1285 
-1298 PPRRRLSSPKAT
+1298 
-1310 CPRWS
+1310 
-1315 SRNRRGASTEG
+1315 
-1326 PPAKVHGGPQGPAG
+1326 
-1340 GHKGPKLEVKGAKG
+1340 
-1354 ECDGPDLE
+1354 
-1362 VVPAQRGGGHP
+1362 
-1373 GTGRQAGG
+1373 
-1381 RPGPGQ
+1381 

-1423 SLPSVQP
+1423 SLPSVQADVK
-1430 TCRPPSWTSSREA
+1430 TSDLSIELPPAELDVKAAEA
-1443 AVTPRRHLPEVE
+1443 AVKLPEGHLPEVE
-1455 LKEPARHRTEGHLPK
+1455 LKEPAAGIGLKGHLPK
-1470 VHVPAQGAQGG
+1470 VHVPCIKVPKVD
-1481 LKARR
+1481 LKAP
-1486 GHQGPKLEVKGAKA
+1486 QVDIKGPKLEVKGAKGEVTA
-1500 SVEVD
+1500 PDLDVSLPSVEVD
-1505 TQAPGAKLEGDLA
+1505 TEAPGAKLEGDLA

-1552 AVDVSLPKAQADVS
+1552 AVDVSLPNAQTDVS
-1566 LPPVTS
+1566 LPSVQADVKTS
-1572 ALSCRPPSWTSR
+1572 DLSIE
-1584 PPRRRLSSPKA
+1584 L
-1595 TCPRWS
+1595 
-1601 SRTGGGHRNE
+1601 
-1611 GPPAQGARAGIKVP
+1611 PPAELDVKAAEAAVKLPEGQLPEVELKEPAAGIGLKGHLPKVHVPGIKVP

-1640 LEVKGAKGEVTA
+1640 LEVKSAKGEVTA

-1678 LGDKEVGAKDSKF
+1678 LGDKEVAAKDSKF

-1711 AAVDVSLPKAPADVS
+1711 AAVDVSLPKAQADVS
-1726 RAPDLSIELPPAGWT
+1726 LPSVQADVKTSDLSIELPPAE
-1741 SRRPPA
+1741 
-1747 RGGAQGTGGGH
+1747 
-1758 RRRATAQGARGL
+1758 L
-1770 KAPQVDIKGPKLE
+1770 DVKAAEAAVKL
-1783 VKGARARCPCPAWR
+1783 
-1797 WDTQH
+1797 
-1802 RAPTGRAPGLGT
+1802 
-1814 QVQKPKFKSHVRACR
+1814 
-1829 RQASPS
+1829 
-1835 GRGGSVL
+1835 
-1842 PKAGGRVPAV
+1842 
-1852 RAGRRCRPP
+1852 
-1861 SWTSRPPSGR
+1861 
-1871 FKLPEATCP
+1871 
-1880 RWSSRKPG
+1880 
-1888 RASDEGP
+1888 
-1895 PAQGARARHQGA
+1895 
-1907 QGGPQGPAG
+1907 
-1916 GHQGPRRGD
+1916 
-1925 GPRPRGVPAQLRW
+1925 
-1938 DTQAPG
+1938 
-1944 ANERR
+1944 
-1949 LAWDKEVGAKD
+1949 
-1960 EVQNAK
+1960 
-1966 FKMPSF
+1966 
-1972 GVWRQAVHRGRGP
+1972 
-1985 RRTCPCRPCGR
+1985 
-1996 REKPVTSALAAARRA
+1996 
-2011 GPPEGH
+2011 PEGH

-2022 LKEPAAGIGLRAT
+2022 LKEPAAGIGLKGHLPKVHVPGIKVPKVDLKA
-2035 CPRCQGGPQGPA
+2035 PQVDIKGPKLEVKSA
-2047 GGHQGA
+2047 K
-2053 QVGGEGRQGRE
+2053 GE
-2064 VVLPSVEVDTQAPG
+2064 VTAPDLDVSLPSVEVDTEAPGAKLEGDLALGDKEVAAKEKKFKMPKFKMPSFGVSAPGKSIEAAVDVSLPNAQTDVSLPSVQADVKTSDLSIELPPAELDVKAAEAAVKLPEGQLPEVELKEPAAGIGLKGHLPKVHVPGIKVDLMAPQVDIKGPKLEVKGAKGEVTAPDLDVSLPSVEVDTEAPG

-2097 KFKMPKF
+2097 KFKMPTF
-2104 KMPSHRAAVDVSAQG
+2104 KMPSFGVSAPGKSIEAAVDVSLPKAQADVSL
-2119 PGGRVPAV
+2119 PSVQADVKTSDLSIELPS
-2127 RAGRPA
+2127 
-2133 AAELDV
+2133 AELDV
-2139 KAAEAAVK
+2139 KAAEAAIKLPEGHLPEVELK
-2147 WSSRK
+2147 EPAA
-2152 TGRDRLKGHLPKV
+2152 GIGLKGHLPKV

-2234 KDSKFKM
+2234 KDSKFHIHKGSVLFFEEASTKVSGISAEVVESVVGSDIVRFSGKITCVKVS
-2241 PKFKMPS
+2241 PDHSVPEA
-2248 FGVSAPGKSIEGAWT
+2248 GVNGCLPVEKSDGETVVKKSILRI
-2263 CPCPRPGGRVPAPVT
+2263 PDVFS
-2278 SALSCR
+2278 SAGKIS
-2284 PPSWTSRP
+2284 
-2292 PRRGVK
+2292 
-2298 LRGHLPEVE
+2298 
-2307 LKEPAAGIGLKGHLP
+2307 
-2322 KVHVPGIKP
+2322 
-2331 RGGHQGAQVGGEGRQ
+2331 
-2346 GRGDGPRPRGVP
+2346 
-2358 AQRGGG
+2358 
-2364 HPGPG
+2364 
-2369 AKNGGR
+2369 
-2375 PGPGQQVQNAQVQ
+2375 
-2388 DAIVRVS
+2388 
-2395 AQAKS
+2395 
-2400 SRPRWTCPCPRPRRT
+2400 
-2415 CPCRPCRPTIE
+2415 
-2426 LPPAELD
+2426 
-2433 VKAAEAAVKLPEGHL
+2433 
-2448 PEVELK
+2448 
-2454 EPAAGIGLKGHL
+2454 
-2466 PKVHVP
+2466 
-2472 GIKAPQVDIKGPK
+2472 
-2485 LEVKGAK
+2485 
-2492 GEVTAPDLE
+2492 
-2501 VSLPSVEVDTQAP
+2501 
-2514 GAKLEGVLALGDKE
+2514 E

-2634 STDSPALLQ
+2634 GTDSPALLQ
-2643 PQDGVALSQTESPV
+2643 PQDGVAVSQTDSPV

-2706 PRAVWGPASAAE
+2706 PGAVWGPASAAE

-2739 SADTAVSAA
+2739 SADVAVSAA

-2790 HSLEEAKL
+2790 HSLEEAEL

-2911 HSAHLGFARPDLRP
+2911 HSAHLGFSRPDLRP

-3394 LCPGLQG
+3394 VCPGLQG

-3478 VQTQPGVPPEA
+3478 IQTQPGVPPEA

-3586 DVPAPGPATKKRVL
+3586 DVPAPGPATK
-3600 GPSFHPDDACVHL
+3600 
-3613 DSGTEN
+3613 
-3619 RAEAPEASQAAVT
+3619 
-3632 QPSYGGTH
+3632 
-3640 TCPAP
+3640 
-3645 HESPG
+3645 
-3650 HAAALRRAVMTVG
+3650 
-3663 VDVGWV
+3663 
-3669 LLLKPRYLL
+3669 
-3678 TYHELAPLLDVL
+3678 
-3690 PRHALGRSALVGAG
+3690 
-3704 GHLAA
+3704 
-3709 VLSAVVGRR
+3709 
-3718 ASTVPASHLCPS
+3718 
-3730 ACLQCPLQRAQPHA
+3730 
-3744 WPQPLMYTL
+3744 
-3753 PPGCRAVKDILH
+3753 
-3765 PGAGCEVFCSGLKL
+3765 
-3779 TCARTPR
+3779 
-3786 PLYPLPRR
+3786 
-3794 EPYSSASLMHL
+3794 
-3805 SVQVLLRPS
+3805 
-3814 SCDSPRG
+3814 
-3821 RRQGP
+3821 
-3826 SSSWCGQGRR
+3826 
-3836 PTTAPPSWEAAQ
+3836 
-3848 GQGVGGSWATTGE
+3848 
-3861 GSFPSRR
+3861 
-3868 GPPSKQA
+3868 
-3875 TEIRARAWFK
+3875 
-3885 AFPATFQGCLQMPF
+3885 
-3899 LGSGADDFPALLP
+3899 
-3912 LPRQAPGGMC
+3912 
-3922 LLLGG
+3922 
-3927 ERLLLRLWPLW
+3927 
-3938 APKAAYP
+3938 
-3945 WGCPEG
+3945 
-3951 AWEAG
+3951 
-3956 EGSLDPPHCPP
+3956 
-3967 QAGHICGWLGR
+3967 
-3978 SPKFRDVGSSG
+3978 
-3989 RAPEWGLR
+3989 
-3997 RGSSVGTLSSSQ
+3997 
-4009 ERLWHPPSPRPPPCR
+4009 
-4024 VRFLNT
+4024 
-4030 MGWRWGGGAVCL
+4030 
-4042 APWGFHPCLNPR
+4042 
-4054 FRGFGTGP
+4054 
-4062 LLEARQAA
+4062 
-4070 VSIAHSPLVRPL
+4070 
-4082 LSGV
+4082 